1 MVFTDN
7 DLDGAGS
14 ALLLKKLFTGHE
26 VIIVDTTEWNILNE
40 FKSRWNTLDH
50 FDKIFVC
57 DLSLS
62 EEQAELCDAGNVGC
76 KNCPF
81 EEKPMKKMK
90 ETCIMLDELHQQY
103 LQERWQQKGVK
114 KSRTVRDALDK
125 YMKSNPNKRQK

>member
-1 MVFTDN
+1 MNILVFTDN
-7 DLDGAGS
+7 DLDGAGA

-62 EEQAELCDAGNVGC
+62 EEQAEAINRDNVVIIDHHASHV
-76 KNCPF
+76 
-81 EEKPMKKMK
+81 EHI
-90 ETCIMLDELHQQY
+90 T
-103 LQERWQQKGVK
+103 
-114 KSRTVRDALDK
+114 K
-125 YMKSNPNKRQK
+125 YTKAKTILF